1 MNSTVE
7 ILKRLIAYPTVSRN
21 SNLELIEF
29 VADYL
34 DSLGARCQL
43 VYNEDNSKANLY
55 ATLGP
60 DDLPGVMLSGHSDVV
75 PADGQPWTRD
85 AFKAEICDDRIY
97 GRGST
102 DMKGYLAAVLAPA
115 PDASRRRLIKPLHI
129 AFSYDEEIGC
139 VGVRGLID
147 VMQDFEIK
155 PEFCVIGEPTEM
167 QTAIAHKGKTAAT
180 CHCKGVAAH
189 SALAPSGL
197 NAIYL
202 AQDMIQEIRQ
212 LQEKIIATS
221 VKDQDFDVPYTTLHV
236 GTIQGGTVV
245 NIVPDHC
252 EFKFEVRN
260 LADDDPMNIIGQ
272 LNDAAN
278 EITQRY
284 RSQFEDSGI
293 EIAITNQ
300 YPALNTQPNAA
311 VVNKVNQL
319 LGNDDTGKLAFGTE
333 GGLFQ
338 NLLNIP
344 TVICGPGSMD
354 QGHKADEFVA
364 LSQLNQ
370 CDKFLSSLL
379 DDISG

>member
-102 DMKGYLAAVLAPA
+102 DMKGYLAAVLALA